1 VGTEADVDVLDTLGS
16 MDHDAVNS
24 LLSRIFSLTEPPQ
37 ISSQLLV
44 SSEPSNALS
53 IYSLR
58 SLEVGFQGV
67 TKGGWM

>member
-1 VGTEADVDVLDTLGS
+1 VGTEADVDVLDTLDS

-44 SSEPSNALS
+44 SAEPSNALS

-67 TKGGWM
+67 TKGG